1 MNDVKLVNAI
11 FFCKKYGGQMK
22 KNGFTLIEILVVIVL
37 LAAVSVTVGVN
48 MSGMA
53 ERQKEKEIKEYK
65 ETLENAACVYAEI
78 NNILTSSEVSI
89 KTLIDEGLVNKN
101 LKNPETEANVS
112 SDGDRTVKITWTN
125 NEKKCSLKTS

>member
-1 MNDVKLVNAI
+1 MMSNWWTQAFFVN
-11 FFCKKYGGQMK
+11 KYGGQMK

-53 ERQKEKEIKEYK
+53 ERQKEKQIKTYK
-65 ETLENAACVYAEI
+65 ETLEKAACVYAET
-78 NNILTSSEVSI
+78 NNILTDSEVTI

-101 LKNPETEANVS
+101 LKNPETNDPVS
-112 SDGDRTVKITWTN
+112 KYENDIVQIKWNN

>member
-1 MNDVKLVNAI
+1 
-11 FFCKKYGGQMK
+11 MK

-53 ERQKEKEIKEYK
+53 ERQKEKQIKTYK
-65 ETLENAACVYAEI
+65 ETLEKACVYAET
-78 NNILTSSEVSI
+78 NNILTDSEVTI

-101 LKNPETEANVS
+101 LKNPETNDPVS
-112 SDGDRTVKITWTN
+112 KYENDIVQIKWNN

>member
-1 MNDVKLVNAI
+1 MYDVKLVNAI
-11 FFCKKYGGQMK
+11 FFCKQIWRPNE

-53 ERQKEKEIKEYK
+53 ERQKEKQIKTYK
-65 ETLENAACVYAEI
+65 ETLEKAACVYAET
-78 NNILTSSEVSI
+78 NNILTDSEVTI

-101 LKNPETEANVS
+101 LKNPETNDPVS
-112 SDGDRTVKITWTN
+112 KYENDIVQIKWNN

>member
-1 MNDVKLVNAI
+1 
-11 FFCKKYGGQMK
+11 MK

-53 ERQKEKEIKEYK
+53 ERQKEKQIKTYK
-65 ETLENAACVYAEI
+65 ETLEKAACVYAET
-78 NNILTSSEVSI
+78 NNILTDSEVTI

-101 LKNPETEANVS
+101 LKNPETNDPVSKYENDIVQIIMKKNVH
-112 SDGDRTVKITWTN
+112 
-125 NEKKCSLKTS
+125 

>member
-1 MNDVKLVNAI
+1 MYDVKLVNAS
-11 FFCKKYGGQMK
+11 FFVKKYGGQMK

-53 ERQKEKEIKEYK
+53 ERQKEKQIKTYK
-65 ETLENAACVYAEI
+65 ETLEKAACVYAET
-78 NNILTSSEVSI
+78 NNILTDSEVTI
-89 KTLIDEGLVNKN
+89 KVLIDEGLVNKN
-101 LKNPETEANVS
+101 LKNPETNDPVS
-112 SDGDRTVKITWTN
+112 KYENDIVQIKWNN

>member
-1 MNDVKLVNAI
+1 
-11 FFCKKYGGQMK
+11 MK
-22 KNGFTLIEILVVIVL
+22 KIGFTLIEILGVIVL

-65 ETLENAACVYAEI
+65 ETLENAACVYAET
-78 NNILTSSEVSI
+78 NNILTDSEVTI

-101 LKNPETEANVS
+101 LKNPETNEPVS
-112 SDGDRTVKITWTN
+112 KYEN
-125 NEKKCSLKTS
+125 NIVLIKWDIKEKKCSLKTS

>member
-1 MNDVKLVNAI
+1 MMSNWWTQSFFVN
-11 FFCKKYGGQMK
+11 KYGGQMK

-53 ERQKEKEIKEYK
+53 ERQKEKQIKTYK
-65 ETLENAACVYAEI
+65 ETLEKAACVYAET
-78 NNILTSSEVSI
+78 NNILTDSEVTI

-101 LKNPETEANVS
+101 LKNPETNDPVS
-112 SDGDRTVKITWTN
+112 KYENDIVQIKWNN

>member
-1 MNDVKLVNAI
+1 MMSNWWTQA
-11 FFCKKYGGQMK
+11 FFVKKYGGQMK

-53 ERQKEKEIKEYK
+53 ERQKEKQIKTYK
-65 ETLENAACVYAEI
+65 ETLEKAACVYAET
-78 NNILTSSEVSI
+78 NNILTDSEVTI

-101 LKNPETEANVS
+101 LKNPETNDPVS
-112 SDGDRTVKITWTN
+112 KYENDIVQIKWNN

>member
-1 MNDVKLVNAI
+1 MYDVKLVNAS
-11 FFCKKYGGQMK
+11 FFVKKYGGQMK

-53 ERQKEKEIKEYK
+53 ERQKEKQIKTYK
-65 ETLENAACVYAEI
+65 ETLEKAACVYAET
-78 NNILTSSEVSI
+78 NNILTDSEVTI

-101 LKNPETEANVS
+101 LKNPETNDPVS
-112 SDGDRTVKITWTN
+112 KYENDIVQIKWNN

>member
-1 MNDVKLVNAI
+1 
-11 FFCKKYGGQMK
+11 MK

-53 ERQKEKEIKEYK
+53 ERQKEKQIKTYK
-65 ETLENAACVYAEI
+65 ETLEKAACVYAET
-78 NNILTSSEVSI
+78 NNILTDSEVTI
-89 KTLIDEGLVNKN
+89 KNLIDAGLVSKN
-101 LKNPETEANVS
+101 LKNPETNDTVS
-112 SDGDRTVKITWTN
+112 KDENNSVLIKWEN

>member
-1 MNDVKLVNAI
+1 
-11 FFCKKYGGQMK
+11 MK

-65 ETLENAACVYAEI
+65 ETLENAACVYAET
-78 NNILTSSEVSI
+78 NNILTDSEVTI

-101 LKNPETEANVS
+101 LKNPETNEPVS
-112 SDGDRTVKITWTN
+112 KYEN
-125 NEKKCSLKTS
+125 NIVLIKWDIKEKKCSLKTS

>member
-1 MNDVKLVNAI
+1 
-11 FFCKKYGGQMK
+11 MK

-89 KTLIDEGLVNKN
+89 KTLIDAGLINKN

-112 SDGDRTVKITWTN
+112 SDGDRTVKIIWTN

>member
-1 MNDVKLVNAI
+1 MNDVKWVNAI

-53 ERQKEKEIKEYK
+53 ERQKEKQIKTYK
-65 ETLENAACVYAEI
+65 ETLEKAACVYAET
-78 NNILTSSEVSI
+78 NNILTDSEVTI

-101 LKNPETEANVS
+101 LKNPETNDPVS
-112 SDGDRTVKITWTN
+112 KYENDIVQIKWNN

>member
-1 MNDVKLVNAI
+1 MNDVTLVNTI

-53 ERQKEKEIKEYK
+53 ERQKEKQIKTYK
-65 ETLENAACVYAEI
+65 ETLEKAACVYAET
-78 NNILTSSEVSI
+78 NNILTDSEVTI

-101 LKNPETEANVS
+101 LKNPETNDPVS
-112 SDGDRTVKITWTN
+112 KYENDIVQIKWNN